1 MATRRSRD
9 GSWLVG
15 VARVARSCRTAGG
28 GILLALWLVAAGTAR
43 AQNAE
48 LVSDAELLATP
59 AAGAEK
65 LARVKK
71 KSAVTV
77 LERKGGW
84 YRVSAEGQEGW
95 VKLLAVRL
103 TARPDAPQEG
113 SGDPDAGTAIG
124 AAAGASTVGGAAT
137 SALGSMMTGQSADST
152 AVRGGS
158 SGTLTGKRLVGAT
171 EAGAETPTGTPL
183 EQVNTYQPSDE
194 DLDAFERGGEATG
207 QQP

>member
-1 MATRRSRD
+1 MATSSGSPGLWSHVARMARSR
-9 GSWLVG
+9 
-15 VARVARSCRTAGG
+15 RIAGG
-28 GILLALWLVAAGTAR
+28 GVLLALLLVMAGTTR

-65 LARVKK
+65 LAKVKK

-84 YRVSAEGQEGW
+84 YRVSAEGKEGW

-103 TARPDAPQEG
+103 TARPDAPNE
-113 SGDPDAGTAIG
+113 GTADPNAGAALG
-124 AAAGASTVGGAAT
+124 AAAGSSTATGAAT

-158 SGTLTGKRLVGAT
+158 SGTLTGQRMVGT
-171 EAGAETPTGTPL
+171 PEAGAEAPTGTPL

-194 DLDAFERGGEATG
+194 DLDAFEREGEATE